1 MTDQPHRAIHY
12 LKCWPQFF
20 EAVARGLKPFE
31 VRKNDRDFR
40 VADQVVMYEWDPLK
54 STERE
59 AEGYTG
65 REVRGNILSVV
76 EASDSSCLKGVI
88 APDYVVLGIEW
99 TDGLYPKVGA

>member
-1 MTDQPHRAIHY
+1 MVHQPIHY
-12 LKCWPQFF
+12 LKAWPQFF

-40 VADQVVMYEWDPLK
+40 VGDRVVLYEWNPGAAK
-54 STERE
+54 ERE

-76 EASDSSCLKGVI
+76 EAGSSTCLAGVI
-88 APDYVVLGIEW
+88 ADGYVVLGIEW
-99 TDGLYPKVGA
+99 TDGLYPKVGT